1 VNEGVELESVEGL
14 VRRSKY
20 GKEWRAL
27 VERLIRAL
35 RDENRYVRW
44 GAAGALGELGDARAV
59 QPLVE
64 ALKDEDWNV
73 REKAAW
79 ALRRIT
85 RGATATPPIKKIM
98 ECDGKR
104 HARG

>member
-1 VNEGVELESVEGL
+1 MNEGVELESVEGL

-64 ALKDEDWNV
+64 ALKSHAE
-73 REKAAW
+73 
-79 ALRRIT
+79 LRR
-85 RGATATPPIKKIM
+85 RRQSKKSWSVM
-98 ECDGKR
+98 GKGMLGDNQENISR
-104 HARG
+104 ESSTHKTH

>member
-1 VNEGVELESVEGL
+1 MNEGVELESVEGL

-73 REKAAW
+73 RE
-79 ALRRIT
+79 IT

>member
-73 REKAAW
+73 RE
-79 ALRRIT
+79 IT